1 MVEKIS
7 EARVSALTNID
18 LVTDER
24 TLREQ
29 VDKKKKQEKN
39 RGNDV
44 PDSLSTQ
51 ALLAR
56 LMTAQV
62 IGGGGDATELTAAKS
77 LATLLVDPDT
87 HPMMSDKGDTLR
99 QLVVQ
104 ALSRQQAVMQG
115 SSVQNATI
123 QKINEQ
129 NLSEQIKTGGE
140 GLKSALVG
148 ASTDPMASD
157 KSQAAGAMLLSSR
170 RIARHQ
176 VSATT
181 ITSSAQEKAVR
192 MQEVKLPHPDNMSQA
207 LTLTPA
213 HSEERHPTQIEVKTP
228 LPGNMAQMLTLT
240 PSHSKEH
247 QSPQILT
254 QQLKAQ
260 ASVALPA
267 AQSGAES
274 QTLEVNYAFQ
284 RWSGDHSVKISV
296 PAQVSRDTS
305 ITLLPSDPRASE
317 ALSRQMGHL
326 TGLMADLLPPQRER
340 EEQQQK
346 QQQQQQ
352 QPQDEDQ
359 E

>member
-18 LVTDER
+18 LVTDDR

-77 LATLLVDPDT
+77 RATLLVDPDT

-129 NLSEQIKTGGE
+129 NLSEQIKTGG
-140 GLKSALVG
+140 GAKVG
-148 ASTDPMASD
+148 
-157 KSQAAGAMLLSSR
+157 
-170 RIARHQ
+170 
-176 VSATT
+176 
-181 ITSSAQEKAVR
+181 
-192 MQEVKLPHPDNMSQA
+192 
-207 LTLTPA
+207 
-213 HSEERHPTQIEVKTP
+213 
-228 LPGNMAQMLTLT
+228 
-240 PSHSKEH
+240 
-247 QSPQILT
+247 
-254 QQLKAQ
+254 
-260 ASVALPA
+260 
-267 AQSGAES
+267 SGWR
-274 QTLEVNYAFQ
+274 VN
-284 RWSGDHSVKISV
+284 
-296 PAQVSRDTS
+296 
-305 ITLLPSDPRASE
+305 
-317 ALSRQMGHL
+317 
-326 TGLMADLLPPQRER
+326 
-340 EEQQQK
+340 
-346 QQQQQQ
+346 
-352 QPQDEDQ
+352 
-359 E
+359 